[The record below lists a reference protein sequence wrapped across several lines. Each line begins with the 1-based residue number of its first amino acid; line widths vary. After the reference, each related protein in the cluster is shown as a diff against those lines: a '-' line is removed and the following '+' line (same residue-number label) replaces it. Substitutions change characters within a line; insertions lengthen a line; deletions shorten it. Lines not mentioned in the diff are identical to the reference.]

1 MLSQET
7 INVIKSTVPVLEE
20 HGTQITTVFYEEL
33 FKAHPELLN
42 IFNHANQARGKQQ
55 TALANA
61 VYAAAVHIDKL
72 EAILPTV
79 VQIAHKHVSLGV
91 KPEHYPVV
99 GEYLLKAIK
108 MVLGDAATPEILKA
122 WEEAYGV
129 IADAFIG
136 VEANMYEENAKKE
149 GGWAF
154 FKDFIVANK
163 VPESD
168 VITSF
173 YLKPADGGHVPDFKP
188 GQYISVRVSIP
199 GEKYMMIRQYSLSKT
214 PSPDMFRISVKKE
227 NDNDPDGKVS
237 VYLHEQVKEGDKLE
251 VSAPAG
257 DFTLEGN
264 PHNAITFIAGGVGI
278 TPIMSMLETLAEKD
292 PNREVVFL
300 QAARTPAYAAF
311 TEQIQ
316 SFQERMP
323 NLTYQTYYDGNRI
336 DETVLKENVNSNSD
350 VYVCGPAGFMEFVI
364 STLYHTG
371 FSKEQIHFEFF
382 GPAADLSKAE

>member
-7 INVIKSTVPVLEE
+7 INIIKSTVPVLEV

-42 IFNHANQARGKQQ
+42 IFNHANQAQGKQQ

-72 EAILPTV
+72 EQILPTV

-91 KPEHYPVV
+91 KPEHYPIV

-108 MVLGDAATPEILKA
+108 MVLGDNATPEILHA

-136 VEANMYEENAKKE
+136 VEATMYEENEKKE
-149 GGWAF
+149 GGWAY
-154 FKDFIVANK
+154 FKDFVVEKK

-173 YLKPADGGHVPDFKP
+173 YLKPADAAHVPSYEP

-199 GEKYMMIRQYSLSKT
+199 GEEYMMIRQYSLSKT
-214 PSPDMFRISVKKE
+214 PSSDLFRISVKKE
-227 NDNDPDGKVS
+227 DDNNPDGKVS
-237 VYLHEQVKEGDKLE
+237 VYLHDQVKEGDTLE

-257 DFTLEGN
+257 DFTLSGKSDK
-264 PHNAITFIAGGVGI
+264 AITFIAGGVGI
-278 TPIMSMLETLAEKD
+278 TPIMSMMETLAAKD
-292 PNREVVFL
+292 PSREIVFL

-311 TEQIQ
+311 TKQIQ
-316 SFQERMP
+316 SLQEKMS
-323 NLTYQTYYDGNRI
+323 NLTYKTYYEENRI
-336 DETVLKENVNSNSD
+336 DETVLKEMVNADSD

-364 STLYHTG
+364 STLYRAG

-382 GPAADLSKAE
+382 GPAADLEKAE

>member
-7 INVIKSTVPVLEE
+7 IDIIKSTVPVLEK

-33 FKAHPELLN
+33 FKANPELLN

-72 EAILPTV
+72 EEILPTV

-91 KPEHYPVV
+91 KAEHYPVV

-136 VEANMYEENAKKE
+136 VEANMYEENEKKE

-154 FKDFIVANK
+154 FKDFVVEKK
-163 VPESD
+163 VQESD

-173 YLKPADGGHVPDFKP
+173 YLKPADSDILPDFEA

-214 PSPDMFRISVKKE
+214 PSSDMFRISVKKE
-227 NDNDPDGKVS
+227 NDNNPDGKVS
-237 VYLHEQVKEGDKLE
+237 VFLHEQVKEGDKLE

-257 DFTLEGN
+257 DFTLTGVSDK
-264 PHNAITFIAGGVGI
+264 PVTFIAGGVGI
-278 TPIMSMLETLAEKD
+278 TPIMSMLETLAAKD
-292 PNREVVFL
+292 PNREIVFL
-300 QAARTPAYAAF
+300 QAARTPGYAAF

-316 SFQERMP
+316 SLQEKMP
-323 NLTYQTYYDGNRI
+323 NLTYETYFEDNRI
-336 DETVLKENVNSNSD
+336 DETVLKDKVNSDSD
-350 VYVCGPAGFMEFVI
+350 VYVCGPAGFMAFVI
-364 STLYHTG
+364 STLFHSG
-371 FSKEQIHFEFF
+371 FSNEQVHFEFF
-382 GPAADLSKAE
+382 GPAADLSKAQ

>member
-136 VEANMYEENAKKE
+136 VEANMYEENEKKE

-154 FKDFIVANK
+154 FKDFTVANK

-173 YLKPADGGHVPDFKP
+173 YLKPADGEHVPDFQP

-257 DFTLEGN
+257 DFTLEGD
-264 PHNAITFIAGGVGI
+264 PDNAITFIAGGVGI

-311 TEQIQ
+311 TEQIH

-323 NLTYQTYYDGNRI
+323 KLTYQTYYEGNRI
-336 DETVLKENVNSNSD
+336 DETVLKENVNSTSD

-364 STLYHTG
+364 TTLYHAG

>member
-1 MLSQET
+1 MLSKET
-7 INVIKSTVPVLEE
+7 IDIIKSTVPMLEE

-79 VQIAHKHVSLGV
+79 VQISHKHVSLGV

-136 VEANMYEENAKKE
+136 VEANMYEENEKKE
-149 GGWAF
+149 GGWAS
-154 FKDFIVANK
+154 FKDFVVERK
-163 VPESD
+163 VQESN

-173 YLKPADGGHVPDFKP
+173 YLNPADSERVPDFEP

-199 GEKYMMIRQYSLSKT
+199 GEKYMMIRQYSLSKS
-214 PSPDMFRISVKKE
+214 PSSDTFRISVKKE
-227 NDNDPDGKVS
+227 DDNNPDGKVS

-257 DFTLEGN
+257 VFTLDK
-264 PHNAITFIAGGVGI
+264 NADGPITFIAGGVGI
-278 TPIMSMLETLAEKD
+278 TPIMSMLETLAAEDSKH
-292 PNREVVFL
+292 EVVFL
-300 QAARTPAYAAF
+300 QAARTPEFAAF
-311 TEQIQ
+311 TKQIQ
-316 SFQERMP
+316 SIQEKMP
-323 NLTYQTYYDGNRI
+323 NLTYQTYYDDKRI
-336 DETVLKENVNSNSD
+336 DETVLRDMVKTDSD

-364 STLYHTG
+364 STLYHSG
-371 FSKEQIHFEFF
+371 IRKEQVHFEFF
-382 GPAADLSKAE
+382 GPAADLEKAQ